1 MSSPPEP
8 SDALAACVVRDATEA
23 DLPAIVEIYNATIPG
38 RMVTA
43 DTEPVSVASRV
54 PWFHA
59 HNPRTRPLW
68 VVEDRDGRPSAGK
81 EDSPRLAA
89 WLSFNSFYGRP
100 AYNPTAE
107 VSIYVAESHRR
118 RGLGRGLLERAIAA
132 APACEVRTLLGF
144 IWAHNEPSLKLFA
157 AYGFTAWG
165 HLPRVAV
172 LDGLERDLIIVGRR
186 IGP

>member
-1 MSSPPEP
+1 MP
-8 SDALAACVVRDATEA
+8 LTNFTVRDATEG

-43 DTEPVSVASRV
+43 DTEPVSVESRT
-54 PWFHA
+54 PWFRA

-68 VVEDRDGRPSAGK
+68 VVLDAGRVC
-81 EDSPRLAA
+81 A

-107 VSIYVAESHRR
+107 VSLYVAESHRR
-118 RGLGRGLLERAIAA
+118 RGLGRGLLGRAIAQ
-132 APACEVRTLLGF
+132 APGCDIHTLLGF
-144 IWAHNEPSLKLFA
+144 VWAHNEPSLKLFHA
-157 AYGFTAWG
+157 HGFAPWG

-172 LDGLERDLIIVGRR
+172 LDAIERDLIIVGRR
-186 IGP
+186 VD

>member
-1 MSSPPEP
+1 MT
-8 SDALAACVVRDATEA
+8 LRDACEA
-23 DLPAIVEIYNATIPG
+23 DLPSIVEIYNATIPG

-43 DTEPVSVASRV
+43 DTEPVSVESRV

-68 VVEDRDGRPSAGK
+68 VYEGSGHVC
-81 EDSPRLAA
+81 A

-118 RGLGRGLLERAIAA
+118 RGLGRELLIEAIAR
-132 APACEVRTLLGF
+132 APACEMSTLLGF
-144 IWAHNEPSLKLFA
+144 IWAHNEPSLRLFEA
-157 AYGFTAWG
+157 HGFARWG

-172 LDGLERDLIIVGRR
+172 LDGIERDLIIVGRR
-186 IGP
+186 VGG

>member
-1 MSSPPEP
+1 MN
-8 SDALAACVVRDATEA
+8 LRDATGA

-43 DTEPVSVASRV
+43 DTEPVSVASRR
-54 PWFHA
+54 PWFRA

-68 VVEDRDGRPSAGK
+68 VVDDPAGGRVC
-81 EDSPRLAA
+81 A
-89 WLSFNSFYGRP
+89 WLSFSSFYGRP
-100 AYNPTAE
+100 AYQPTAE
-107 VSIYVAESHRR
+107 ISLYVAATHRR
-118 RGLGRGLLERAIAA
+118 RGLGKFLLGEAIAR

-144 IWAHNEPSLKLFA
+144 IWAHNEPSLRLFEKF
-157 AYGFTAWG
+157 GFGRWA

-186 IGP
+186 TAP